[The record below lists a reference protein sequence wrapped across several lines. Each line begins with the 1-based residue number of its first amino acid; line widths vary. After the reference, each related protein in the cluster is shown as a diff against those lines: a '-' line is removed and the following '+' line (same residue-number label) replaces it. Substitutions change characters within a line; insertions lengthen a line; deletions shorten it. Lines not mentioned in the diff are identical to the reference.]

1 MHSLCRTPVNRTR
14 SWAYL
19 LVLVMVLPLV
29 GSIQPARQSP
39 LETSYSAQ
47 ILTTDQTSEIPNQI
61 AMPMFGELPWW
72 EYTTLDS
79 NRNLIHDSLETATG
93 PVNVGLSY
101 DHTPTPTDE
110 ARVQA
115 LGYTVNQ
122 LLHSV
127 DALLIGTVN
136 ASDVWALAQLDG
148 VVMVERYGIL
158 TFYGDIQTPAVK
170 ARNSSFYPV
179 GAWDLGVTGEGVNI
193 ALTDTGVD
201 SEHPGLVGKHVAG
214 YDAVCFM
221 HSDPT
226 CAPTARET
234 DGSFDPDDGNQHG
247 TACMGM
253 ASATG
258 LEADGTQ
265 SDYYGSAPNATLVD
279 VRIGTDVGAGPFENY
294 VLEQEFYESAMNG
307 VQWIIDNKDTAWPGV
322 DDSLYGIDIISLSWG
337 ITSHEGGGSDGE
349 DMHSRILN
357 EAVEAGI
364 TPSVAAGNDGPN
376 NDGLS
381 GMGSS
386 SLSVTVG
393 ATDDINTIAR
403 EDDTVAGYS
412 SRGPRRD
419 NGDSNPYNELKPE
432 ISAPGTNIIQAEGCV
447 TSGLCTNFLGFGD
460 ASDNTYT
467 GRGSGTSYATPS
479 VSGVIALVIEANPD
493 LDPLQI
499 KEVLKQTAERRGPA
513 SVPDVDPYWNRDFGY
528 GMVDA
533 YEAVKLAQHLNQT
546 EQSASVDPYLQNHL
560 LDYNVTGS
568 TATIVGH
575 SWGQQGVVDR
585 VEFRLGDGE
594 WSEATYE
601 IADNLSAGESFNWT
615 VVLNLDGLSKGNQ
628 TIEIRA
634 VSGEM
639 ISLPVLVTV
648 EGSGR
653 GMEASSGG
661 VVLYALGLAI
671 LVMLLAAVL
680 GWRMHR
686 VSSELSKGSLNLSQA
701 SVMDAELVVGGDE
714 SPTDDFES
722 CTIAELKE
730 LLQQKGL
737 SKSGNKQN
745 LVERLR
751 DN

>member
-1 MHSLCRTPVNRTR
+1 MHFLCRTTVNRTR
-14 SWAYL
+14 PCAYL
-19 LVLVMVLPLV
+19 LVLVMVLPLI
-29 GSIQPARQSP
+29 GSIQPAGQSP
-39 LETSYSAQ
+39 LETNYPAQ

-61 AMPMFGELPWW
+61 AMPTFGELPWW
-72 EYTTLDS
+72 EHTTLDS
-79 NRNLIHDSLETATG
+79 NRNGIHDSLEIATG

-101 DHTPTPTDE
+101 DHTPTSIDE

-115 LGYTVNQ
+115 LGHTVNQ

-148 VVMVERYGIL
+148 VVMVERYGVV
-158 TFYGDIQTPAVK
+158 TFYGDVQTQAVK
-170 ARNSSFYPV
+170 ARNSTFYPA
-179 GAWDLGVTGEGVNI
+179 GAWDLGVSGVGVNI

-201 SEHPGLVGKHVAG
+201 SEHPGLEGKHVAG
-214 YDAVCFM
+214 YDAVCFV
-221 HSDPT
+221 HSDPA
-226 CAPTARET
+226 CYLSGRET
-234 DGSFDPDDGNQHG
+234 DGSYDPDDGNQHG

-253 ASATG
+253 AAATG
-258 LEADGTQ
+258 LEADGSQ
-265 SDYYGSAPNATLVD
+265 SEYYGSAPNASLVD
-279 VRIGTDVGAGPFENY
+279 VRIGTDIGAGPFENY
-294 VLEQEFYESAMNG
+294 FFEQDVYESALNG
-307 VQWIIDNKDTAWPGV
+307 LQWIIDNKDTAWPGV
-322 DDSLYGIDIISLSWG
+322 DESLHGIDIISLSWG
-337 ITSHEGGGSDGE
+337 ITSHESGGSDGE
-349 DMHSRILN
+349 DMHSRILD
-357 EAVEAGI
+357 EATEAGV
-364 TPSVAAGNDGPN
+364 TVSNAAGNDGED

-381 GMGSS
+381 GMSAS
-386 SLSVTVG
+386 SLSITVG
-393 ATDDINTIAR
+393 ATDDKNTVERGDDTIAS
-403 EDDTVAGYS
+403 YS

-419 NGDSNPYNELKPE
+419 NGDNNPINELIPE

-447 TSGLCTNFLGFGD
+447 TSGGCTNYLSD
-460 ASDNTYT
+460 ASENTYT

-479 VSGVIALVIEANPD
+479 VTGIIALVIEANPD

-513 SVPDVDPYWNRDFGY
+513 SAPDVDPYWNRDFGY

-533 YEAVKLAQHLNQT
+533 YEAVKMAQHLNQT
-546 EQSASVDPYLQNHL
+546 EQSASIDPYLQNHL
-560 LDYNVTGS
+560 LDYNVSGS
-568 TATIVGH
+568 TGAIVGH
-575 SWGQQGVVDR
+575 SWGQQGVVER
-585 VEFRLGDGE
+585 VEFRIGDGE

-615 VVLNLDGLSKGNQ
+615 VVLDLDGLSKGNQ
-628 TIEIRA
+628 TVEIRA

-648 EGSGR
+648 EGTGL
-653 GMEASSGG
+653 GMESSSGG
-661 VVLYALGLAI
+661 VVLYAIGLAV

-680 GWRMHR
+680 GWRMHS
-686 VSSELSKGSLNLSQA
+686 VSSELSRDSPNLNQ
-701 SVMDAELVVGGDE
+701 SVMDAELVVSDDE

-722 CTIAELKE
+722 LTVAELKD

-745 LVERLR
+745 LVDRLR